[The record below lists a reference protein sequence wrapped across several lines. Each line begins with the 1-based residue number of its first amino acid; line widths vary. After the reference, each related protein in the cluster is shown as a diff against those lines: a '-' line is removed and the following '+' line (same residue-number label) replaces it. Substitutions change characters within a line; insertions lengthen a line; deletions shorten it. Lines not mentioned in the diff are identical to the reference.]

1 MTLGVLAGRLA
12 LRERRRALLLDRLG
26 GFCEFARAQS
36 GRIAFFGGALSG
48 TAPWGHSQRPAGNCA
63 TGHVL
68 SGVSPVLAYAAG
80 SGSARAGFFE
90 RTHRESCAADSP
102 AMGERGVRSA
112 KLVS

>member
-1 MTLGVLAGRLA
+1 MQPSACSPAGWHCA
-12 LRERRRALLLDRLG
+12 SAAAQSSSTAWSV
-26 GFCEFARAQS
+26 CEFARAQS

-48 TAPWGHSQRPAGNCA
+48 TVPWDHSQRPAGNCA
-63 TGHVL
+63 TGHIL
-68 SGVSPVLAYAAG
+68 SGVSSVRAAAG
-80 SGSARAGFFE
+80 FGSARAGFFE